1 MRDFA
6 RTWPLWLIAAV
17 FLVHFVV
24 PVALFMA
31 LGFATYVQ
39 PGIWTAD
46 PTWENYHR
54 ALTDEYALGVLLVT
68 LKIGAIVTGLC
79 VLLGYPVAYFIAR
92 ERGRTRHLV
101 LIIVTASLFTNLIV
115 RTYGWMVFLTPRGLF
130 NNMLLDS
137 GLIERPLKLMFNEPG
152 VIIGM
157 TQINLPVLVLVAAV
171 AIQGIDRVLEQ
182 AAAVAGAGPMRTF
195 IKVTW
200 PLSLVGVLSGS
211 ALVFALTISNFI
223 TADFLGG
230 GRVMILGTMIR
241 QLMTRSLNYPYAA
254 ALSGLLLLLAV
265 AAMLCV
271 VFVYRVLAPSRRRAA

>member
-6 RTWPLWLIAAV
+6 RTWPLWLIAVV

-24 PVALFMA
+24 PVALFMT

-39 PGIWTAD
+39 PGIWTAEL
-46 PTWENYHR
+46 TFANYQR

-79 VLLGYPVAYFIAR
+79 VLLGYPVAYYIAR

-115 RTYGWMVFLTPRGLF
+115 RTYGWMVFLTPRGLL
-130 NNMLLDS
+130 NNVLLDV
-137 GLIERPLKLMFNEPG
+137 GLIERPLKLMFNEAG

-171 AIQGIDRVLEQ
+171 AIQSIDRVLEQ
-182 AAAVAGAGPMRTF
+182 AAAVAGAGPLRIFT
-195 IKVTW
+195 KVTW

-254 ALSGLLLLLAV
+254 ALSGLLLLLAL
-265 AAMLCV
+265 AAMLGV
-271 VFVYRVLAPSRRRAA
+271 VFIYRALGPSRRTA

>member
-1 MRDFA
+1 M
-6 RTWPLWLIAAV
+6 
-17 FLVHFVV
+17 
-24 PVALFMA
+24 
-31 LGFATYVQ
+31 
-39 PGIWTAD
+39 
-46 PTWENYHR
+46 
-54 ALTDEYALGVLLVT
+54 
-68 LKIGAIVTGLC
+68 
-79 VLLGYPVAYFIAR
+79 
-92 ERGRTRHLV
+92 

-115 RTYGWMVFLTPRGLF
+115 RTYGWMVFLTPRGLL
-130 NNMLLDS
+130 NNVLLDV
-137 GLIERPLKLMFNEPG
+137 GLIERPLKLMFNEAG

-182 AAAVAGAGPMRTF
+182 AAAVTGAGPLRIF
-195 IKVTW
+195 AKVTW

-254 ALSGLLLLLAV
+254 ALSGLLLLLAL

-271 VFVYRVLAPSRRRAA
+271 VFVYRSLGPSRRSA